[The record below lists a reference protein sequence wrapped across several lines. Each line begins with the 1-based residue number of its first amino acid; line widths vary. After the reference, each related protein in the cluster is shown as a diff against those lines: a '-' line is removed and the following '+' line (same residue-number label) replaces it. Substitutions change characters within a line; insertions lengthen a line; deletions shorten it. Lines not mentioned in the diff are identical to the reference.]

1 MDDVRIEWMKHVL
14 YKALQITQDEVFI
27 DFLER
32 NDNANELY
40 LIKFLNDS
48 PEDRFQALI
57 FYTTYYEEL
66 VEETIQVEHKNEE
79 LSTDLLDEMN
89 SATVNSSENKSLE
102 PRENGCSESEEE
114 EPAQTPKV
122 KLRRVW
128 RTRLN
133 MTTACALHESLTEQY
148 FYFIRTSRGCLPHP
162 SSLSQATSEMLLHFE
177 LGYLRGN
184 LLQLLSHLMRAVFG
198 PILISQRRLGAK
210 RQQQLK
216 HAHLETSQESDKET
230 TQISDE
236 ESSKTLQEEW
246 LPDRDEFLL
255 GMRKFI
261 QSIEVTLNQLQSDV
275 TLDVSDLELI
285 GTDSE
290 IIHSNIFP
298 KIVSMVMDWCDQI
311 QQIIRGLLAKLP
323 SGSGPLG
330 LIDYW
335 KDRSLMLGALFEQLK
350 RPLVKRVFKLYFLGE
365 EIQTIPEIETIQKL
379 YLESKDNVKLLSL
392 LERYFK
398 TLTFG
403 TSFTVIADTLE
414 PLMQALHMIWV
425 LSRYYNND
433 ENMGSLMERIAAV
446 ISERVIAGLDV
457 PNLFRNDLS
466 NAIEQLNGAVDLC
479 DRWKAVYYEKRADI
493 EAKGRDARWEFDKK
507 QLFSKT
513 DHIRQICRHMLEVVT
528 VLQEFCNVLGSQLKS
543 VTRETKRIDEVVKRV
558 MELIHPFKEL
568 TYDPM
573 QLENWQAWTKSIKNF
588 REQVRNIESEVK
600 ELINEAF
607 QSLRSAEA
615 ALEVWLKFQSINTRE
630 SIGKLLREKFVN
642 ILEQYEKEALVIQKA
657 FDLGARSPPVD
668 ELPPRYRC
676 STPIA
681 GAIRWERHLLSC
693 IKRPILRL
701 LRLKEMLHS
710 EKGKQVR
717 NLYFEVGRKMKA
729 YEDQLY
735 LDWANRSA
743 STFNQYLEQTI
754 LCSRRR
760 HPENPDEIAELEK
773 ESIDKMKNEPFTSG
787 YRIKNSEL
795 VECDFVVNFDEAL
808 TLNAAEAK
816 QLEVLGFK
824 LPAVVAAV
832 SIKIDTYAKQKEKLE
847 AIARTYFQLVS
858 NLSAV
863 EIKIL
868 EAHLAQLRKVLKPAW
883 EILNWKSLH
892 IQDYI
897 QEASESLQKFSA
909 TLSALHKTRDDI
921 EAFLGT
927 VLATNLFPSP
937 HPVPDNQKPAIGSLM
952 TCKDYFAYTAME
964 RQKQFADLAEQHHS
978 LTPILQKLEGVITQT
993 STGSHPIMAPYYAH
1007 WEKRLF
1013 DTLYEM
1019 TVNGF
1024 TQYLQRIQ
1032 DNSEPLFALDMMLA
1046 GADVVG
1052 NPPPADLYRL
1062 VIQELR
1068 DAMESTRVFV
1078 RWCRGTCIIAPG
1090 LKIDNSD
1097 QLYQF
1102 TFYQDLIKSNDIT
1115 NLVNQIAKI
1124 YATTVD
1130 KVKRYQD
1137 SWRKHKSKFT
1147 PNKLAQVERWMCK
1160 RRSIIEIH
1168 EKILEMENKLSDL
1181 CDMPYERQLGCIQ
1194 IRVRQLIH
1202 NITEHMQKWTQAY
1215 AKQLHRV
1222 GQELLAGLQEEF
1234 KHRFDEMGM
1243 DPTTPEELKCILQT
1257 LYDIRLSAMDVDF
1270 RLNDLRECYRLL
1282 QIHNF
1287 PLTEKDSKTVDAV
1300 VISWN
1305 RLKEMATKKELALR
1319 KVRREFAR
1327 EAKKNISDF
1336 GQMVNALIERF
1347 EQQGPGTMADN
1358 LSMGLI
1364 TLQKFGEEL
1373 GVLEARRQE
1382 LAASEKLFDLPIT
1395 PYPQLLHLQT
1405 EIHELARLFTL
1416 YEEQKAARDEWA
1428 QTLWKNLNVQNLQQG
1443 IEKFLKTWR
1452 QLPKTVRMH
1461 PAGRAVYEN
1470 MRVFRDSLPLFL
1482 DLKHE
1487 ALRERHWNELM
1498 RKTGQSFDINPETFT
1513 LASIFNLDLYRYKDH
1528 ISEIVAVAIKELSV
1542 EKGVREV
1549 EETWRNLQFTITTYE
1564 KGGKKRGHLLG
1575 SVDEILQILDD
1586 NAMNLQSMASSRFI
1600 GPFLSTVQMLEKNL
1614 AVVSE
1619 VLELWIVVQRKWVYL
1634 EGIFIGGDIR
1644 TQLPEEASKFDAI
1657 DRLFKKIMLEAAQS
1671 PCVQTC
1677 CLLPNRLHDLEL
1689 LNEGL
1694 ERSQKSLNNY
1704 LDSKRNAFPR
1714 FFFISDDE
1722 LLSILG
1728 SGECECVQEHMI
1740 KMFDNIGSLRFS
1752 KPRNAKTEVT
1762 AMVST
1767 EGEVLEFREPQV
1779 IVGSVEN
1786 WMKLVEAE
1794 MRRTNRLITK
1804 EAVFYYRANV
1814 SRVDWMF
1821 KYQGMVILA
1830 TNQIWWTWELEDVY
1844 RKMAQGRKNA
1854 MKDYSKMLQQQ
1865 LNDLVLRVRSPLSNN
1880 DRDKLT
1886 TVLTVDVHARDI
1898 VSDFVRDNVTDVQ
1911 DFAWESQLRFYWCKP
1926 LDELVIR
1933 QCTGEFQY
1941 GYEYMGLNGR
1951 LVITPLTDRIYLT
1964 LTQALSMFLGGAP
1977 AGPAGTGKTETTKDL
1992 AKALGLLCIVT
2003 NCGEGMDYKAVGKLL
2018 SGLCQCGAWGCFD
2031 EINRIEASVLSVIST
2046 QLKVIQT
2053 ALINNAKRFLFE
2065 GAEISLIRRVGVFIT
2080 MNPGYAG
2087 RTELPE
2093 SVKALF
2099 RPVVVIVPDMQQ
2111 ICEIML
2117 FSQGFLC
2124 AKLLAKKMTTL
2135 YKLAR
2140 EQLSKQYHYDFGLR
2154 ALKAVLVMAGDLRRN
2169 SPDLSEDTVIMRAL
2183 RDMNLPKFVFED
2195 VLLFLALIQ
2204 DLFPGLDCPRVRYPD
2219 FNDAVEYC
2227 LSNGGYTPNEAQA
2240 DKVVQLYETMKT
2252 RHTTM
2257 VVGPTGGGKS
2267 VVIETLC
2274 LAQTHLGLTT
2284 KVHTLNPKDRS
2295 VVELYGILDP
2305 NTRDWT
2311 DGLLSNIFREINKP
2325 TERQERRYIL
2335 FDGDVDSL
2343 WVENMNSV
2351 MDDNRL
2357 LTLANGERI
2366 RLQQHCALL
2375 FEVGDLQYASPATVS
2390 RCGMVYVDPKYLG
2403 YEPFWKRWVCGRTN
2417 PTEHDALRELYDKYV
2432 TLLLSRIVEG
2442 IADGRQMNKLRRV
2455 VPLTDLNLVVQFCH
2469 MLGSLLKTDEF
2480 TPFANIEATFL
2491 FCLYC
2496 CFGEALVEEERET
2509 FDAYTKYLSSL
2520 PGPAEPETPNRPAR
2534 AGELPCA
2541 EPSLFEYYY
2550 DTKNAVWIPWK
2561 QLIPAYVHDKNRR
2574 FSEILVPTKETVRI
2588 SWLLSQSVR
2597 INRPLLLVGHT
2608 GTSKTA
2614 ICQHFLRELDEDK
2627 YLILAINFSSRTTSL
2642 NVQRNLEA
2650 NVEKRSKD
2658 TYGPVA
2664 GKHLLI
2670 FVDDLNMPQVD
2681 PYGTQQPIAL
2691 LKLLVERKGV
2701 YDRGKDLNWKRMND
2715 LEYVA
2720 SMGSPDGGRNEVDP
2734 RFISLFSVLNISPP
2748 AEDTLTRIY
2757 DSILAGHLAE
2767 FDADI
2772 RNACKKITQ
2781 MTLELFKFLTAQ
2793 LPPTPAKFHYVFN
2806 MRDLG
2811 RIYSGLCLMSV
2822 DRFNLTEQLV
2832 RLWVHE
2838 VHRVIM
2844 DRLISDVDQQVVRG
2858 CISVLLKQHFND
2870 CFDYATKEPLLFG
2883 DYQNAL
2889 DDSEVRLYEDLVD
2902 YENCREISQQ
2912 ILEGYNEAVGKLPM
2926 VLFDDAISHL
2936 TRIERVIR
2944 MDDGHL
2950 LLVGVGGSGKQS
2962 LTRLAAFA
2970 AGFDLFEIQLCR
2982 GYGEKEFREELKA
2995 VFQRLG
3001 MENKRTVFM
3010 FTDQHVVEEGF
3021 LELINNILTTGIVPA
3036 LFADDERDSIT
3047 TELREEAVA
3056 SGYTSARESVWRYFV
3071 RKAARNLHVV
3081 LCMSPVGDTLRTR
3094 CRNFPGVVNNTTID
3108 WFFPW
3113 PEQALYAV
3121 VRAFIPLDYALV
3133 TQQYREAVI
3142 DHVVTTHLSVH
3153 KYTEEFA
3160 QTLRRRNFVT
3170 PKHYLDYINTYKRI
3184 LEERDNYTNAQIIR
3198 LDSGLHKLA
3207 EASLQLVDLN
3217 KKLAVQRVAVLEK
3230 TKACEALLGEITSSS
3245 QMATEKKQLAVI
3257 KSKEVE
3263 IQSKE
3268 IAVEKTEAESALAEA
3283 LPALEQARLALDE
3296 LEKSDV
3302 TEIRS
3307 FAKPPKPVQVVSECI
3322 CIFKGYKD
3330 ISWMTAKGMMA
3341 DTNFLQSLQTMDVD
3355 NITAKQSAIVK
3366 DYLDRT
3372 KITVEEM
3379 KSVSKAG
3386 TGLLKFVVAVLGYS
3400 EVAREIKPKR
3410 EKVSRLEKTFMQT
3423 KRDLEKLDTE
3433 IQNLE
3438 EELKILNR
3446 RYEDAMTERQ
3456 QIQAETDLMERRLR
3470 AADKLM
3476 SGLGSEQIRWDQ
3488 DRKELLKKRTR
3499 LLGDCL
3505 LSAAFL
3511 SYTGAFSWEFRT
3523 RMIYRDWQSALL
3535 ERAIPLSQPFRLE
3548 DVLTNDVEVSKWNSE
3563 GLPPDELS
3571 VQNGILTVSSSRF
3584 PLCIDPQEQALHW
3597 ILNKEQPN
3605 NLKVATFNDPDFL
3618 KQLELSVR
3626 YGIPFLFKNVDEY
3639 IDPVINNVLEK
3650 NIKGDKNRQYVILGD
3665 KEVEYDPN
3673 FRLYLNTKLVNPR
3686 YGPEVFGKA
3695 MVINY
3700 MVTLKGLE
3708 DQLLSVIVQ
3717 SERCELEEQRET
3729 LIQETSRNK
3738 KLLKDLEDSLLRE
3751 LATSTG
3757 NMLDNVELIN
3767 TLEETKSKATEV
3779 EEKLALGAETAVD
3792 IDKLRDAY
3800 RPAARRGALLF
3811 FVLSDMSTVN
3821 AMYQYSLGAYL
3832 VVFKNSLKRSM
3843 PDMLLRQRL
3852 NNIINRLT
3860 QDVYT
3865 FACTG
3870 IFERHKLLFCFQMT
3884 NKIEA
3889 DLGNLSL
3896 IEMDFFIKG
3905 NTAVE
3910 KTKLDK
3916 PVTWIPDTCW
3926 QDMVRLIELFPKSFG
3941 SLPEAIRKNES
3952 KWKIWYNKD
3961 APESI
3966 HMPGNYSKNLR
3977 WFERLCLLRCFRVDR
3992 IYQTI
3997 RLYVTDTMGER
4008 FVTPPILSF
4017 TSIYEQSTPITP
4029 IVFILSPGSDPTG
4042 DLLKLAERQ
4051 GFDPCN
4057 IKFLSMGQG
4066 QDKNAQNLLEVC
4078 ITRGNWLMLQNC
4090 HLLVKWLKVLEKRLE
4105 RLTTPHPDFRLW
4117 LTTEPCSDFPV
4128 GVLQRSLKVVTE
4140 PPNGLKQNLLSTYH
4154 KITPSTLLDCEH
4166 PAFQPLVYV
4175 LAFFHAVVQERRKY
4189 GKIGWNI
4196 PYDFNESD
4204 FRVCMDIL
4212 RTYLQKS
4219 FEEGDKRIP
4228 WDSLKYLIGDVMY
4241 GGRAIDEF
4249 DRRVLRTYMDEYFG
4263 DFIFD
4268 EFQIFHFYRNNV
4280 VDYVIPAGVA
4290 RDDYVE
4296 YIHTLPLANTPE
4308 VFGLHANA
4316 EIGYHTRAA
4325 KQLWNSLIE
4334 LQPQTADEASAT
4346 SREALLDQVAS
4357 DILHILPEPFDRE
4370 QIRKTMG
4377 ASIPPTAV
4385 VLLQELERF
4394 NLLNHR
4400 IKASL
4405 EMLKRALAGE
4415 VGLSA
4420 ELDDLARSL
4429 SNGQLPLLWRRLAPA
4444 TLKSLGS
4451 WILHFRERIKQYK
4464 KWIEKGEPNV
4474 IWLSGLH
4481 IPESYLMA
4489 LVQTTCRRNG
4499 WPLDRST
4506 LFATLTDIPDDA
4518 EVAERAHQGCFVR
4531 GLFLEGASWDVEAG
4545 CLIRQHPKQ
4554 LIQPLPI
4561 LRVTA
4566 VETHRLKVQ
4575 NTFRAP
4581 VYVTSDR
4588 RNAMGVGLVFE
4599 VNLQT
4604 SKHAS
4609 HWILQGVCLIL
4620 NTD

>member
-14 YKALQITQDEVFI
+14 YNALQITQDEVFI

-32 NDNANELY
+32 DDNANELA
-40 LIKFLNDS
+40 LIKFLNDT

-66 VEETIQVEHKNEE
+66 VEEVIQVVHKNE
-79 LSTDLLDEMN
+79 
-89 SATVNSSENKSLE
+89 
-102 PRENGCSESEEE
+102 
-114 EPAQTPKV
+114 
-122 KLRRVW
+122 
-128 RTRLN
+128 
-133 MTTACALHESLTEQY
+133 ACALDESLTEQY
-148 FYFIRTSRGCLPHP
+148 FYFIRTSKGYLPHP
-162 SSLSQATSEMLLHFE
+162 PSLSQATSEMLLHFE

-184 LLQLLSHLMRAVFG
+184 LLQLLSHLMRTVFE
-198 PILISQRRLGAK
+198 PVLLSQRRLGAK
-210 RQQQLK
+210 RQEQQQQQLK
-216 HAHLETSQESDKET
+216 HTYLETSKESDQETSRVSEKELN
-230 TQISDE
+230 
-236 ESSKTLQEEW
+236 KTPQEEW

-261 QSIEVTLNQLQSDV
+261 QSIEVTLSQLQSDV
-275 TLDVSDLELI
+275 TLNVSDLELI

-290 IIHSNIFP
+290 IIHSNMFS
-298 KIVSMVMDWCDQI
+298 KIVSMVIDWCDQI
-311 QQIIRGLLAKLP
+311 QQIIRGLLAKVP

-335 KDRSLMLGALFEQLK
+335 KDRNLILGALAEQLK
-350 RPLVKRVFKLYFLGE
+350 RPLVKRIFKLYFLGE
-365 EIQTIPEIETIQKL
+365 EIQTIPELEAIQKL
-379 YLESKDNVKLLSL
+379 YSESKDNVKLLSL

-446 ISERVIAGLDV
+446 ISERIIAGLDV

-466 NAIEQLNGAVDLC
+466 NAVEQLNGAIELC

-513 DHIRQICRHMLEVVT
+513 DHIREICCHMLEVVT

-543 VTRETKRIDEVVKRV
+543 VTRETKRIDEVAHCVR
-558 MELIHPFKEL
+558 ELIVPFKEL
-568 TYDPM
+568 NYDPM
-573 QLENWQAWTKSIKNF
+573 QLENWQEWTKSIKNF
-588 REQVRNIESEVK
+588 REQARNIESEVK

-615 ALEVWLKFQSINTRE
+615 AMEVWLKFQSINTRE
-630 SIGKLLREKFVN
+630 SIGNLLREKFVN
-642 ILEQYEKEALVIQKA
+642 ILEQYEKEVLVIHKA
-657 FDLGARSPPVD
+657 FANGARRPPVD

-701 LRLKEMLHS
+701 LRLKEMLQS

-754 LCSRRR
+754 LCSRRTQLE
-760 HPENPDEIAELEK
+760 HPDEIAELAK
-773 ESIDKMKNEPFTSG
+773 ESIDEMKNEQFTSA
-787 YRIKNSEL
+787 YRITNSEL
-795 VECDFVVNFDEAL
+795 VECDFVVNFDEVL

-832 SIKIDTYAKQKEKLE
+832 SIKIDTYAKQKEQLE
-847 AIARTYFQLVS
+847 AIARTYFKLVS
-858 NLSAV
+858 NLSPV

-868 EAHLAQLRKVLKPAW
+868 EAHLAQLRKVLKPGW

-909 TLSALHKTRDDI
+909 TLSAIHKTRDNI

-927 VLATNLFPSP
+927 VLAAKIFPSP
-937 HPVPDNQKPAIGSLM
+937 HPVSDNQKPAVGSLM

-964 RQKQFADLAEQHHS
+964 RQKQFAELAEQHHS

-1007 WEKRLF
+1007 WERRIF
-1013 DTLYEM
+1013 DTLYE
-1019 TVNGF
+1019 
-1024 TQYLQRIQ
+1024 
-1032 DNSEPLFALDMMLA
+1032 
-1046 GADVVG
+1046 
-1052 NPPPADLYRL
+1052 
-1062 VIQELR
+1062 
-1068 DAMESTRVFV
+1068 
-1078 RWCRGTCIIAPG
+1078 
-1090 LKIDNSD
+1090 
-1097 QLYQF
+1097 
-1102 TFYQDLIKSNDIT
+1102 
-1115 NLVNQIAKI
+1115 
-1124 YATTVD
+1124 
-1130 KVKRYQD
+1130 
-1137 SWRKHKSKFT
+1137 
-1147 PNKLAQVERWMCK
+1147 LAQVERWMCK

-1168 EKILEMENKLSDL
+1168 EKILETENKLSDL

-1202 NITEHMQKWTQAY
+1202 NIKEHMQKWTQAY
-1215 AKQLHRV
+1215 AKQLHLV
-1222 GQELLAGLQEEF
+1222 GQELLVGLQEEF
-1234 KHRFDEMGM
+1234 KHRFAEMDM
-1243 DPTTPEELKCILQT
+1243 DPVTPEELKYILQT

-1270 RLNDLRECYRLL
+1270 RLNDLSECYRLL
-1282 QIHNF
+1282 QIHKF
-1287 PLTEKDSKTVDAV
+1287 PLTEKNKKAVDEV

-1305 RLKEMATKKELALR
+1305 QLKEMATKKELDLR

-1336 GQMVNALIERF
+1336 GNMVNTLIERF
-1347 EQQGPGTMADN
+1347 EQHGPGTMADN

-1373 GVLEARRQE
+1373 SVLEARRQE
-1382 LAASEKLFDLPIT
+1382 LAAAEKLFDLPIT
-1395 PYPQLLHLQT
+1395 PYPQLLHLQM
-1405 EIHELARLFTL
+1405 ELHELARLFTL

-1428 QTLWKNLNVQNLQQG
+1428 QTLWKDLNVQSLQQG
-1443 IEKFLKTWR
+1443 IENFLKMWR
-1452 QLPKTVRMH
+1452 QLPKTVRTH

-1528 ISEIVAVAIKELSV
+1528 ISEIVAVATKELSV
-1542 EKGVREV
+1542 EK
-1549 EETWRNLQFTITTYE
+1549 FTITTYE

-1575 SVDEILQILDD
+1575 SVDDILQILDD
-1586 NAMNLQSMASSRFI
+1586 NTMNLQSMASSRFI

-1614 AVVSE
+1614 ALVSE
-1619 VLELWIVVQRKWVYL
+1619 VLELWIIVQRKWVYL
-1634 EGIFIGGDIR
+1634 ESIFIGGDIR

-1657 DRLFKKIMLEAAQS
+1657 DRLFKKVCPKALFLFVFLSKVLIEI
-1671 PCVQTC
+1671 V
-1677 CLLPNRLHDLEL
+1677 HIF
-1689 LNEGL
+1689 
-1694 ERSQKSLNNY
+1694 RSS
-1704 LDSKRNAFPR
+1704 S
-1714 FFFISDDE
+1714 
-1722 LLSILG
+1722 
-1728 SGECECVQEHMI
+1728 

-1779 IVGSVEN
+1779 TVGSVEN

-1830 TNQIWWTWELEDVY
+1830 TNQIWWTWEIEDVY

-1854 MKDYSKMLQQQ
+1854 MKDYSQMLQQQ
-1865 LNDLVLRVRSPLSNN
+1865 LNDLVLRVRSPLSKN

-1886 TVLTVDVHARDI
+1886 TVLTIDVHARDI

-1911 DFAWESQLRFYWCKP
+1911 EFAWESQLRFYWNKP

-1992 AKALGLLCIVT
+1992 AKALGLLCVVT

-2031 EINRIEASVLSVIST
+2031 EFNRIEASVLSVIST

-2053 ALINNAKRFLFE
+2053 ALINNAKRLLFE

-2169 SPDLSEDTVIMRAL
+2169 SPELSEDTVIMRAL

-2227 LSNGGYTPNEAQA
+2227 LSNQGYTPNEAQA

-2267 VVIETLC
+2267 VVIEILC

-2284 KVHTLNPKDRS
+2284 KLHVLNPKDRS

-2311 DGLLSNIFREINKP
+2311 DGLLSNIFREVNKP

-2417 PTEHDALRELYDKYV
+2417 PTERDALGELYDKYV

-2442 IADGRQMNKLRRV
+2442 IADGRQVKRLRRV

-2469 MLGSLLKTDEF
+2469 VLGSLLKTDEF
-2480 TPFANIEATFL
+2480 TPFANVEATFL

-2509 FDAYTKYLSSL
+2509 FDSYTKYLSSL
-2520 PGPAEPETPNRPAR
+2520 PGPAEPETPSRPAR

-2541 EPSLFEYYY
+2541 EKSLFEYYY
-2550 DTKNAVWIPWK
+2550 DTRNAVWIPWK
-2561 QLIPAYVHDKNRR
+2561 QLIPAYVHDKNKR

-2588 SWLLSQSVR
+2588 SWLLSQSLR

-2614 ICQHFLRELDEDK
+2614 TCQHFLRELDEDK
-2627 YLILAINFSSRTTSL
+2627 YLVLAVNFSSRTTSL

-2664 GKHLLI
+2664 GKRLLI

-2715 LEYVA
+2715 LDYVA

-2734 RFISLFSVLNISPP
+2734 RFISLFSVLNVSPP

-2781 MTLELFKFLTAQ
+2781 LTLELFKFVTVQ

-2811 RIYSGLCLMSV
+2811 RIYSGLCLMTV
-2822 DRFNLTEQLV
+2822 DRFNRAEQLV

-2844 DRLISDVDQQVVRG
+2844 DRLICDVDQQVVRG
-2858 CISVLLKQHFND
+2858 CISDLLKEHFSD
-2870 CFDYATKEPLLFG
+2870 CFEYATKEPLLFG

-2902 YENCREISQQ
+2902 YENCREICQQ

-2962 LTRLAAFA
+2962 LARLAGFA
-2970 AGFDLFEIQLCR
+2970 AGYDHFEIQLCR
-2982 GYGEKEFREELKA
+2982 GYGEREFREELK
-2995 VFQRLG
+2995 VLFQRLG

-3021 LELINNILTTGIVPA
+3021 LELINNILTTGLVPA
-3036 LFADDERDSIT
+3036 LFADDERDSIIN
-3047 TELREEAVA
+3047 ELREEAVA
-3056 SGYTSARESVWRYFV
+3056 SGYTSARESVWQYFV

-3121 VRAFIPLDYALV
+3121 VRAFISSDYTLV
-3133 TQQYREAVI
+3133 TQKYREAVI

-3160 QTLRRRNFVT
+3160 QTLRRNNFVT
-3170 PKHYLDYINTYKRI
+3170 PKHYLDYINTYKRT
-3184 LEERDNYTNAQIIR
+3184 LEERDSYTNAQIIR
-3198 LDSGLHKLA
+3198 LESGLQKLT

-3230 TKACEALLGEITSSS
+3230 TKACQALLGEITSSS

-3379 KSVSKAG
+3379 RSVSKAG

-3433 IQNLE
+3433 IQSLE

-3488 DRKELLKKRTR
+3488 DRKELLEKRTR

-3571 VQNGILTVSSSRF
+3571 VQNGILTVGSSRF

-3673 FRLYLNTKLVNPR
+3673 FRLYLNTKLANPR

-3729 LIQETSRNK
+3729 LIQET
-3738 KLLKDLEDSLLRE
+3738 RE

-3779 EEKLALGAETAVD
+3779 AEKLALGAETAVD

-3870 IFERHKLLFCFQMT
+3870 FINQRYVVGNAKPSRHDG
-3884 NKIEA
+3884 
-3889 DLGNLSL
+3889 DLGNIVSQDCAVHLNIFKFSL
-3896 IEMDFFIKG
+3896 
-3905 NTAVE
+3905 TA
-3910 KTKLDK
+3910 D
-3916 PVTWIPDTCW
+3916 
-3926 QDMVRLIELFPKSFG
+3926 
-3941 SLPEAIRKNES
+3941 
-3952 KWKIWYNKD
+3952 WYNKD

-3992 IYQTI
+3992 IYQAI

-4017 TSIYEQSTPITP
+4017 TSIYEQSTPMTP

-4042 DLLKLAERQ
+4042 DLLKLADRQ
-4051 GFDPCN
+4051 GFDQCN

-4078 ITRGNWLMLQNC
+4078 ITRGHWLMLQNC

-4219 FEEGDKRIP
+4219 FEE
-4228 WDSLKYLIGDVMY
+4228 
-4241 GGRAIDEF
+4241 
-4249 DRRVLRTYMDEYFG
+4249 
-4263 DFIFD
+4263 
-4268 EFQIFHFYRNNV
+4268 
-4280 VDYVIPAGVA
+4280 
-4290 RDDYVE
+4290 E

-4334 LQPQTADEASAT
+4334 LQPQTADEPGAT
-4346 SREALLDQVAS
+4346 SREALLDQVAG
-4357 DILHILPEPFDRE
+4357 DVLHILPEPFDRE
-4370 QIRKTMG
+4370 QIRKTMS
-4377 ASIPPTAV
+4377 ASIPPTSV

-4400 IKASL
+4400 IKNSL

-4415 VGLSA
+4415 IGLSA

-4444 TLKSLGS
+4444 TLKSLGN
-4451 WILHFRERIKQYK
+4451 WILHFRERIEQYK
-4464 KWIEKGEPNV
+4464 KWVEKGEPNV

-4506 LFATLTDIPDDA
+4506 LFATLTDIPDDV

-4531 GLFLEGASWDVEAG
+4531 GLFLEGASWDMEAG

-4561 LRVTA
+4561 LRVMA

-4599 VNLQT
+4599 ANLQT
-4604 SKHAS
+4604 TKHAS